1 MAAEPHELSDLR
13 ADQVGSLIRPEALR
27 ETILRHQRGEASD
40 AELGAAQAAAI
51 REVIA
56 QQEALGFPIVT
67 DGEFRRVLFQESFAR
82 STSGWGGPPGLS
94 VRTPV
99 TAPLRLVHNTILDEY
114 AFAHAVAQRPVKV
127 TLISSDRIAQ
137 RFDWEAS
144 RAVYPDVDAFMR
156 DVATIEH
163 QMVGDAIAAGC
174 RYVQI
179 DAPSYTAYV
188 DAASLDQMRARG
200 EDPAENLERSMRA
213 DNAVI
218 AGFPGVTFGIHLCRG
233 NMPVPHRYGP
243 YDAIAERLFQT
254 LSHQRFL
261 LEYDTERA
269 GSFEPLRFV
278 PKGKVAVLGLV
289 STKEPELESVDYLAR
304 RIEEASKYLPLEQLA
319 IAPQCGFASGVG
331 AGPPRMAIDQ
341 QLRKL
346 ERVLEVARRVWA

>member
-1 MAAEPHELSDLR
+1 MAAEPNELGHLHV
-13 ADQVGSLIRPEALR
+13 DQVGSLIRPNALR
-27 ETILRHQRGEASD
+27 DTVLRHQGGDASD
-40 AELGAAQAAAI
+40 AELREAQDVAI
-51 REVIA
+51 RSVIA
-56 QQEALGFPIVT
+56 RQEAIGFPIVT

-114 AFAHAVAQRPVKV
+114 AFTHAVANRPAKV
-127 TLISSDRIAQ
+127 TLISPDRIAQ

-144 RAVYPDVDAFMR
+144 RAVYADLDAFVQE
-156 DVATIEH
+156 VARIEH
-163 QMVGDAIAAGC
+163 QMVGDVVAAGC
-174 RYVQI
+174 RYVQS

-188 DAASLDQMRARG
+188 DAASLEQMRARG
-200 EDPAENLERSMRA
+200 EDPIENMERSMRA

-218 AGFPGVTFGIHLCRG
+218 AGFPGVIFGIHLCRG
-233 NMPVPHRYGP
+233 NTPVPHRYGP
-243 YDAIAERLFQT
+243 YDAIAERLFNT
-254 LSHQRFL
+254 LNHQRFL

-269 GSFEPLRFV
+269 GTFEPLRFV

-289 STKEPELESVDYLAR
+289 STKESELESVDLLKR

-331 AGPPRMAIDQ
+331 AGPPRMSTDQ
-341 QLRKL
+341 QFRKL
-346 ERVLEVARRVWA
+346 ERLLEVARQVWG